1 MANLFIGFPVPR
13 AKIAEMIEGAAPPL
27 EHIANHLPG
36 GSDQLILSTDIDA
49 GEIVMWNGTKFVGI
63 APPTGGIA
71 TRYDDTDIFW
81 ATNFESLD
89 GFYNS
94 ASLSATVT
102 LSDAMLEL
110 NTGTDN
116 NALAY
121 FRKEHTIRLPVGT
134 WNKARKFRVMAQ
146 FYSTASSTGINLIAT
161 GKSYVS
167 RHIGF
172 CVVDGLLK
180 GSVHNGSSQTTVT
193 LEDWG
198 TGAYLKTDKL
208 EAIFTPG
215 SKAEFYIEGVKID
228 EITTGLPSGSA
239 DAEHWICGYVK
250 NTDGTNNLTLRL
262 SQFECTQAA

>member
-1 MANLFIGFPVPR
+1 MGNFFLGFPVPR
-13 AKIAEMIEGAAPPL
+13 AKIADMITGAAPPL

-36 GSDQLILSTDIDA
+36 GSDPL
-49 GEIVMWNGTKFVGI
+49 I
-63 APPTGGIA
+63 APDGMQAGQIIQWDGEKFIAVAPPSAGIA
-71 TRYDDTDIFW
+71 TRYADTDIFW

-94 ASLSATVT
+94 ASLTASVT

-121 FRKEHTIRLPVGT
+121 FRKEHTIQLPVGT
-134 WNKARKFRVMAQ
+134 WHNARKFRVMAQ
-146 FYSTASSTGINLIAT
+146 FYSTHNSTGINFIGT
-161 GKSYVS
+161 GKSYTL

-198 TGAYLKTDKL
+198 GGSYLETRKL
-208 EAIFTPG
+208 EAVFTPG
-215 SKAEFYIEGVKID
+215 SKAEFYIAGVKID
-228 EITTGLPSGSA
+228 EITTGLPSGPT

-250 NTDGTNNLTLRL
+250 NTDGANNLTLRL
-262 SQFECTQAA
+262 SQFECTQAL